1 MIFCRNVLMYLEQ
14 GCRRTVVER
23 MAALLAPDG
32 LLILDP
38 VEHLGPAG
46 QLFAPGSG
54 RVVFGMEAQSQV
66 DCVLQTKQAILMPSA
81 QRFDLHSWVTMF
93 PAFPKWAERAE
104 KRACLPPV
112 ENANSP
118 EWQHPNIT
126 HPS

>member
-54 RVVFGMEAQSQV
+54 RALFVMAAQSQV
-66 DCVLQTKQAILMPSA
+66 DCVLQTRQAVLMPSA
-81 QRFDLHSWVTMF
+81 QRSDLHWWVTMF
-93 PAFPKWAERAE
+93 PAFPKWPERAE
-104 KRACLPPV
+104 ERAFQRPV
-112 ENANSP
+112 GNGN
-118 EWQHPNIT
+118 
-126 HPS
+126 